1 MSRKHLKVAAVL
13 AVGALTLSACTSKND
28 STSAASTAAS
38 GAEAVTVA
46 FVPKLQ
52 GIPYFEAMN
61 AGGQKA
67 AEELGIEWLY
77 QGPTTA
83 DAAAQSEIVRAFI
96 QQKVDVLVVAPND
109 PDSMAP
115 LLQEAKDAGIRVAT
129 SDTDAPNSVRELFVN
144 QTTPENHG
152 RALAESLADA
162 MGGAG
167 EFAIVSCSETA
178 SNLNSYIEEIN
189 KVMAADFAGITL
201 VDTVYAGE
209 DQAKAASMATD
220 LMNAHP
226 DLTGVVGLCSAAAP
240 GVAQAVRDAGRIGEV
255 FTVGGGTPTAMAPYL
270 LDGSSSAS
278 VLWDVEN
285 LGYLTAWA
293 GAQLAADTQFEP
305 AFDVNSDITGVT
317 YDEATN
323 IMLLGDP
330 LVFTKDNV
338 EQFDY

>member
-13 AVGALTLSACTSKND
+13 AVGALMLSACTSKND
-28 STSAASTAAS
+28 STSAGSTAAS

-189 KVMAADFAGITL
+189 KVMAADFADITL

-226 DLTGVVGLCSAAAP
+226 DLTGIVGLCSAAAP
-240 GVAQAVRDAGRIGEV
+240 GVAQAVRDAGNIGKV

-270 LDGSSSAS
+270 KDGSSSAS

-285 LGYLTAWA
+285 LGFLTAWS
-293 GAQLAADTQFEP
+293 GAQLAANETFE
-305 AFDVNSDITGVT
+305 AKFDVNSDITGVT
-317 YDEATN
+317 YDAATK

-330 LVFTKDNV
+330 LIFTKDNV
-338 EQFDY
+338 DQFDY

>member
-1 MSRKHLKVAAVL
+1 MSRKHLKMAAVL
-13 AVGALTLSACTSKND
+13 AVGALALSACTSKNESSSVG
-28 STSAASTAAS
+28 STPAS
-38 GAEAVTVA
+38 GGEAVTVA

-115 LLQEAKDAGIRVAT
+115 LLQEAQDAGIRVAT

-152 RALAESLADA
+152 RALAESLAEA

-178 SNLNSYIEEIN
+178 SNLNSYIDEIN
-189 KVMAADFAGITL
+189 KVMAADFADITL

-293 GAQLAADTQFEP
+293 GAELAADTQFEP

-317 YDEATN
+317 YDAATS

>member
-1 MSRKHLKVAAVL
+1 MSRKHLKMAAVL
-13 AVGALTLSACTSKND
+13 AVGALALSACTSKNESSSVG
-28 STSAASTAAS
+28 STPAS
-38 GAEAVTVA
+38 GGEAVTVA

-115 LLQEAKDAGIRVAT
+115 LLQEAQDAGIRVAT

-152 RALAESLADA
+152 RALAESLAGA

-189 KVMAADFAGITL
+189 KVMAADFPGITL

-226 DLTGVVGLCSAAAP
+226 DLTGIVGLCSAAAP

-293 GAQLAADTQFEP
+293 GSELAADTAFES

-317 YDEATN
+317 YDAATK